1 MPLHTDGRN
10 PAQSILLIWSQEL
23 HTWRYDLVTH
33 HVHNDAHGASITHPV
48 HTDGKA
54 HKEQSVEEGAKRL
67 LKDEK
72 NLVEGIK
79 SG

>member
-10 PAQSILLIWSQEL
+10 PAQSIL
-23 HTWRYDLVTH
+23 HTWRYDLVAH

-54 HKEQSVEEGAKRL
+54 HKEQSVEEGAMRL

-72 NLVEGIK
+72 VLVEGIK